1 MTRDWEVKRRGSIFL
16 LLDTARN
23 KVQDTA
29 LLPCT
34 LKWKCLFLSTVAL
47 ASLWGGWVKPHCT
60 SHEGARRGHKT
71 NEGSI
76 KKDNF
81 LFNCKSCFSY
91 QLETKVA
98 GGNLQPFI
106 LFIHIWRRR
115 YIQNSATKRISFWLL
130 QHQHFTLFQ
139 GQVHMVDIWH
149 NNGTDVHS
157 VPSASVY
164 QNLLNAVYHQKM
176 SFPVSF

>member
-98 GGNLQPFI
+98 GGKTCN
-106 LFIHIWRRR
+106 H
-115 YIQNSATKRISFWLL
+115 YCSYTSAEGGDISKLGSKEDKFLICA
-130 QHQHFTLFQ
+130 T
-139 GQVHMVDIWH
+139 
-149 NNGTDVHS
+149 
-157 VPSASVY
+157 SAFCAFSRTST
-164 QNLLNAVYHQKM
+164 
-176 SFPVSF
+176 SFP